1 VNVDLYKVLVKEL
14 ARTLDIQSASN
25 PEVQAAG
32 MVINTMVS
40 NSYLS
45 IWFGFSNSMMDHMN
59 SLKVDINVNNVF
71 DP

>member
-1 VNVDLYKVLVKEL
+1 
-14 ARTLDIQSASN
+14 LDIQSASN

-32 MVINTMVS
+32 MVINTMGWVEGVGYEVS